1 MTKEHTER
9 LIRVLKAWLVK
20 GESGK
25 LGKKYTFS
33 AGEQTRDK
41 IKELQDFLITFNN
54 I

>member
-25 LGKKYTFS
+25 LKKYTFS
-33 AGEQTRDK
+33 AGNQTKDK
-41 IKELQDFLITFNN
+41 IKELEEFLITL
-54 I
+54 